1 MRDGVPLKT
10 VKFGE
15 RNEDGSVKKGITTS
29 WNEHLAE
36 HWLPF
41 AKVSARVF
49 ASTERCA
56 HVVIHAPVHRT

>member
-15 RNEDGSVKKGITTS
+15 RNPDGSAKKGITTS

-41 AKVSARVF
+41 AKDVIDAF
-49 ASTERCA
+49 LKYCSTS
-56 HVVIHAPVHRT
+56 I